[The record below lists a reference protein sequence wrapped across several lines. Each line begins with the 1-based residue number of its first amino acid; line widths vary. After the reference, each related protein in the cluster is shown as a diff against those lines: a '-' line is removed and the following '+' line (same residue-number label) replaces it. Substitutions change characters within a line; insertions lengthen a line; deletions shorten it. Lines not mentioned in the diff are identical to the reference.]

1 MRFKCV
7 SKTWLSLI
15 EEDPQFADLH
25 HAHAKARPGILFVIP
40 RSRPTDPNNPNQ
52 NKHDRLILTA
62 NLIKDQGSKAEAHKI
77 RKVKSSRYNQILG
90 PVNGLFCFVDKLKSD
105 VCVYNLSTREKTPGV
120 RSTLLMPIEEQWGN
134 SFNKIYEFGFDPTTR
149 KHKVLCICHRTT
161 QQPGEFYIDGPYQV
175 CYVLTIGDSAWRR
188 IDEVLPCDI
197 DYILPSSVHVNGSI
211 YYCTARFLFGNWAGG
226 WKNGDAVLVAFDVG
240 IEKFRTIL
248 IPNVILSSPP
258 SDYWF
263 NQHAYLLEVNGHVA
277 IACRFGAYIAKIWVY
292 REDTENDNN
301 GTCDEKWTE
310 HTIKFPFYW
319 DRNIYWGFY
328 TGAGMDQILVQSD
341 RWVVRGI
348 DPSCTLYSYDL
359 KMKTF
364 TAIEV
369 SGIPS
374 SISNDCSIK
383 LVSSFVESLWAP
395 IQKQRSRSEAPHS
408 NIQRRPSESHTIV

>member
-1 MRFKCV
+1 MQISLTSDDNEDTHISDTAGSGGTTTISNGTSRGVVNEDVIKCEILSRLPVKSFMRFKCV

-25 HAHAKARPGILFVIP
+25 YAHAKARPSILFVIP
-40 RSRPTDPNNPNQ
+40 RARPRDPNNPHQ
-52 NKHDRLILTA
+52 NKHDQLTLTA
-62 NLIKDQGSKAEAHKI
+62 NLINDQGSKAEAHKI
-77 RKVKSSRYNQILG
+77 RKVKSSCYNQILG
-90 PVNGLFCFVDKLKSD
+90 PVNGVVCFVDKVKSD

-120 RSTLLMPIEEQWGN
+120 RSTLLMPIEEQWGS

-161 QQPGEFYIDGPYQV
+161 QQPGEFYIYGPYQV
-175 CYVLTIGDSAWRR
+175 CYVLTIGDNAWR
-188 IDEVLPCDI
+188 
-197 DYILPSSVHVNGSI
+197 S
-211 YYCTARFLFGNWAGG
+211 WAGG

-263 NQHAYLLEVNGHVA
+263 NQHAYLLQVNGHVA

-292 REDTENDNN
+292 IEDTENDNN
-301 GTCDEKWTE
+301 GTCEEKWAE
-310 HTIKFPFYW
+310 HTIKFPFCW

-328 TGAGMDQILVQSD
+328 TGAGVDQILVQSD
-341 RWVVRGI
+341 RWVVSGI
-348 DPSCTLYSYDL
+348 DPALTLYSYDL

-383 LVSSFVESLWAP
+383 LVSSFSESLWAP
-395 IQKQRSRSEAPHS
+395 IQKQ
-408 NIQRRPSESHTIV
+408 Q